1 MNPNLTLWLLSHLTA
16 GVLLGGLLLTVLLVW
31 RGASSAQRCAVIG
44 VFLLAMTLLT
54 PLQSHW
60 WPQLEVP
67 VLLKVESVAEP
78 VLAKPVLAE
87 QMLTKPV
94 LAEPQPVPMSK
105 GDWKPQAALRVETP
119 KSALPMIL
127 LTIWLLG
134 AALLLGRLAV
144 GAWLWRRLWAS
155 ARNYGQT
162 AEYELRVS
170 KRTAVPMAAGK
181 QVLMPAEW
189 LKWSAEDQRAALEHE
204 LAHARHRD
212 SLTRC
217 LAAVATALHWP
228 SPFVWLVERRLR
240 LAQEQRCDETVL
252 ASGVD
257 SAAYGRLLMRCAQKV
272 NGGSLWL
279 SPAVASMARPNQLE
293 ERIEHIASGV
303 KATRP
308 ARWRHVVVPLLLVL
322 AGLQAM
328 HVRLVAQEVP
338 SKASS
343 QKAPPLLAEPPP
355 APASP
360 EVDSTLTVWR
370 VGSPHNG
377 DTPPA
382 SVPTDLEIAAKDLG
396 YSFQVR
402 SFPAQGFH
410 VTFSEAVAAN
420 TVPDILSFDNYGIL
434 RGIETDLGT
443 FTGIATKP
451 EVRKSLVFVRESLET
466 LGDSLQ
472 LLNVSSR
479 NHTGAKKLAMR
490 EPKPQVRLPEGASSL
505 KPDEVA
511 EVSALA
517 IRLFEDYAKGD
528 ETALQRLSDP
538 QASHLEPPPKPQ
550 PKPTGLQL
558 GPVKVHGVR
567 GNSRLA
573 FALVNGV
580 YEANSPGESEG
591 AVGWMTR
598 MMILRKTN
606 GEWKLLSNSRI
617 APFSEEWQNLLAQ
630 MTQGND
636 GGNASIKAPDLLTPA
651 DGARSAERFPP
662 PDIEWADV
670 GNSAIAYIVES
681 QFDGGFRWSDSRF
694 TVVARGENSA
704 NGAHKMTA
712 PFGVGAQPHRWRV
725 WAVARSG
732 DLGISKWRTLTFTK

>member
-1 MNPNLTLWLLSHLTA
+1 
-16 GVLLGGLLLTVLLVW
+16 LLGGLLLTVLLVW
-31 RGASSAQRCAVIG
+31 RGASSAQRCALIG

-60 WPQLEVP
+60 WPQVEVP
-67 VLLKVESVAEP
+67 VLQKVESVAGP
-78 VLAKPVLAE
+78 MLAKSVLAKS
-87 QMLTKPV
+87 V
-94 LAEPQPVPMSK
+94 LAEPQPVPVSK
-105 GDWKPQAALRVETP
+105 GDWKPQAALRAETP
-119 KSALPMIL
+119 KDALPMIL
-127 LTIWLLG
+127 LTIWLVG

-155 ARNYGQT
+155 AEIHEQT
-162 AEYELRVS
+162 AECELRVS

-189 LKWSAEDQRAALEHE
+189 LKWSAEDQWAALEHE
-204 LAHARHRD
+204 RAHARHRD
-212 SLTRC
+212 GLTRC

-228 SPFVWLVERRLR
+228 SPLVWVVERRLR

-257 SAAYGRLLMRCAQKV
+257 SAAYGRLLMRCAQTV

-279 SPAVASMARPNQLE
+279 SPAVASMARPSQLA

-308 ARWRHVVVPLLLVL
+308 ARWWHVVAPLLLVL

-328 HVRLVAQEVP
+328 HLRLVAQEVP

-343 QKAPPLLAEPPP
+343 VKAQPLLAEPTP
-355 APASP
+355 ALTTP

-370 VGSPHNG
+370 VGSPHAG

-382 SVPTDLEIAAKDLG
+382 SVPSDLEIAAKNLG

-420 TVPDILSFDNYGIL
+420 SAPDILVIDNHGIL
-434 RGIETDLGT
+434 EGVTTNLGT
-443 FTGIATKP
+443 FTGIATKR
-451 EVRKSLVFVRESLET
+451 EVRKSLLFVMKSFET
-466 LGDSLQ
+466 LGDGWQ

-479 NHTGAKKLAMR
+479 NHKGAKKLAMR
-490 EPKPQVRLPEGASSL
+490 EPTLQALLPEGVSNL
-505 KPDEVA
+505 KPDEVT
-511 EVSALA
+511 EVSALG
-517 IRLFEDYAKGD
+517 IRVFEDYVKGD
-528 ETALQRLSDP
+528 GTDLQRLSDP
-538 QASHLEPPPKPQ
+538 QASHSGPQ
-550 PKPTGLQL
+550 RLGSAATRVKL
-558 GPVKVHGVR
+558 GPVKVQGVV

-573 FALVNGV
+573 FALVT
-580 YEANSPGESEG
+580 
-591 AVGWMTR
+591 AVGELSELDSSGQSEVAAGWLTR

-606 GEWKLLSNSRI
+606 GEWKLLSNSETG
-617 APFSEEWQNLLAQ
+617 PVSVWQNLFSKEWQNILTQ
-630 MTQGND
+630 MTQRDD
-636 GGNASIKAPDLLTPA
+636 GGNASIKAPDLLAPA
-651 DGARSAERFPP
+651 DGALSASRFQP

-670 GNSAIAYIVES
+670 GNSAIGCVVEA
-681 QFDGGFRWSDSRF
+681 QFDGGGGRWSDSYF
-694 TVVARGENSA
+694 IAVARGENSA
-704 NGAHKMTA
+704 NGSHKMKA
-712 PFGVGAQPHRWRV
+712 AFGVGAQPHRWRV

-732 DLGISKWRTLTFTK
+732 DVGISKWRTLTFTK